1 MSTLSVT
8 TVCFILLLA
17 CFQPW
22 TLADLHPNLQ
32 PQIQKQFSSEACEPP
47 CAHCKLPSLPW
58 KLLKPFCV
66 MSGLTVISGG
76 VYWELPLLLLFIVM
90 RQIAGKQ
97 APARLLQAWEAGSRE
112 AGWGCLARPLMEL
125 DKPQA
130 AAQTSQPHVWTKDK
144 CQRNQSHFPSL
155 KEITVTFHMT
165 ADPVSSLFCFF
176 WNKLFKF
183 NYTIF
188 WDWSL
193 WPVVIYI

>member
-58 KLLKPFCV
+58 KLLKPFCD

-97 APARLLQAWEAGSRE
+97 ARLASSRHE
-112 AGWGCLARPLMEL
+112 
-125 DKPQA
+125 KQA
-130 AAQTSQPHVWTKDK
+130 AERQGGAAWQGHWWSWINHKLQLKH
-144 CQRNQSHFPSL
+144 RSHMSEQKTNV
-155 KEITVTFHMT
+155 KEISHISQV
-165 ADPVSSLFCFF
+165 
-176 WNKLFKF
+176 
-183 NYTIF
+183 
-188 WDWSL
+188 
-193 WPVVIYI
+193 